1 VFATAQRISPA
12 TQESSSF
19 KTWAAGPPID
29 VPSKGRQKII
39 GLAGRRRFDKLAL
52 VVESEIDWRKAL
64 RAADNSAAVSEL
76 RAILLNG
83 LRVGLRNRTDVS
95 EAQLED
101 FAQESLLHVLKR
113 LDQFEGRSKFTT
125 WAFAIAINTA
135 FAELRRK
142 RWQDV
147 SLEAL
152 TADGRQLH
160 EPAAIS
166 DNVLG
171 DNEERTRLIEI
182 LRTAVAE
189 KLSDKQRALIL
200 GLLQGMP
207 FDQVVELL
215 GTNHNSAY
223 KLYHDARRA
232 LKRHL
237 VAEGVSS
244 EVIREAF
251 AP

>member
-1 VFATAQRISPA
+1 MFATAQRVSRA
-12 TQESSSF
+12 TQDSSF
-19 KTWAAGPPID
+19 FKVRAAGLRID
-29 VPSKGRQKII
+29 ALSTKQQKII

-52 VVESEIDWRKAL
+52 VVESEIDWLKAL

-76 RAILLNG
+76 RAILMNG
-83 LRVGLRNRTDVS
+83 LRVGLRDRTDVS

-101 FAQESLLHVLKR
+101 FAQESLLRVLKR

-125 WAFAIAINTA
+125 WAYAIAINTA

-152 TADGRQLH
+152 IADGRQLH
-160 EPAAIS
+160 ETVAIQ

-171 DNEERTRLIEI
+171 DNEERTRLIKI
-182 LRTAVAE
+182 LRTAVAG
-189 KLSDKQRALIL
+189 KLSEKQRALIL
-200 GLLQGMP
+200 GLLEGMP

-223 KLYHDARRA
+223 KLYHDARHA

-237 VAEGVSS
+237 AAEGVSC

>member
-1 VFATAQRISPA
+1 MLGTAQRVSRF
-12 TQESSSF
+12 TQSSSF
-19 KTWAAGPPID
+19 FEAQAVDAPVDALSTSG
-29 VPSKGRQKII
+29 QKII
-39 GLAGRRRFDKLAL
+39 GLAGRRGFDKLAL
-52 VVESEIDWRKAL
+52 VVESESDWLKAL
-64 RAADNSAAVSEL
+64 RAADNSVAVSDL

-83 LRVGLRNRTDVS
+83 LRVGLRDRTDVS

-101 FAQESLLHVLKR
+101 FAQESLLRILKR
-113 LDQFEGRSKFTT
+113 LDQFEGRSKFIT
-125 WAFAIAINTA
+125 WAYAIAINTA

-160 EPAAIS
+160 ESVAIP

-171 DNEERTRLIEI
+171 DNEERTWLIEI

-189 KLSDKQRALIL
+189 KLSEKQHALFL

-237 VAEGVSS
+237 AAKEVSS

-251 AP
+251 AT